1 MFVKRFKRRKA
12 CFLIVELLCLGE
24 FLLII
29 AEIFRGKLH
38 VPELIAAFSNE
49 TLACFV
55 FAAALRGLK
64 RNGHFRC
71 FAVSV
76 FMLALTMVS
85 FFLQLFWQILRL
97 KSCFFTSFAADFP
110 FITTL
115 ANMTRMR
122 NLFGKTSSILMI
134 QLPRPK
140 ILSKS
145 ERMPR

>member
-55 FAAALRGLK
+55 FAVALRGLK

-85 FFLQLFWQILRL
+85 F
-97 KSCFFTSFAADFP
+97 SAAFFGRFYV
-110 FITTL
+110 
-115 ANMTRMR
+115 
-122 NLFGKTSSILMI
+122 
-134 QLPRPK
+134 
-140 ILSKS
+140 
-145 ERMPR
+145 

>member
-55 FAAALRGLK
+55 FAVALRGLK

-97 KSCFFTSFAADFP
+97 KSCFLLHLQRIFP
-110 FITTL
+110 LLLLWRT
-115 ANMTRMR
+115 
-122 NLFGKTSSILMI
+122 
-134 QLPRPK
+134 
-140 ILSKS
+140 
-145 ERMPR
+145 

>member
-55 FAAALRGLK
+55 FAVALRGLK
-64 RNGHFRC
+64 HQ
-71 FAVSV
+71 V
-76 FMLALTMVS
+76 F
-85 FFLQLFWQILRL
+85 
-97 KSCFFTSFAADFP
+97 
-110 FITTL
+110 
-115 ANMTRMR
+115 
-122 NLFGKTSSILMI
+122 
-134 QLPRPK
+134 
-140 ILSKS
+140 
-145 ERMPR
+145 